1 MRIQLLMAAIVAA
14 GGGACAKDAN
24 QIGATYISP
33 ITYEN
38 YSCPQLAEEA
48 QRVSSRAASAA
59 GVQDEKATNDKWAMG
74 LRPGRL
80 LACATVHQRQRR
92 NDG

>member
-14 GGGACAKDAN
+14 GAGACAKDAN

-38 YSCPQLAEEA
+38 YTCPQLAEEA
-48 QRVSSRAASAA
+48 QRVSSRASQAA
-59 GVQDEKATNDKWAMG
+59 GVCRTRRPLMTSGPWAW
-74 LRPGRL
+74 
-80 LACATVHQRQRR
+80 A
-92 NDG
+92 